1 MSLDRVGWR
10 PSVSGDNGVAPMV
23 SLWWS
28 CSAGCGCRDRSSS
41 GRSCCSCC
49 MRRRCRPRG
58 MGWPL
63 LSGAC
68 ELSCL
73 PTAPLFSALLSWW
86 LTWWWIASRCGPLPV
101 LRSLLA
107 QCHPPSGPAWAHPCS
122 GAKVVQWVWQF
133 RCELWWRHHQRRAS
147 PGWGLCAPLSWLGG
161 VPGWTGY
168 RRSWC
173 AGRCPLRIGWRRSA
187 AAGRT
192 GCQKVSAR
200 GHTLVWRRSWWGR
213 GPRRSHRTGQYLSF
227 PCGRRWSS
235 SGAWG
240 GIQSCAGVWTNL
252 TCWPGWTLWSG
263 LWKRCTGGISAHGI
277 SLVAV
282 SGRRSCRS

>member
-1 MSLDRVGWR
+1 MEQNVQREFTVVSRLQGTWFFQENSFLGWKVNAEIKVHLITKYFCTTTSWYQNFSRTYSWR

-122 GAKVVQWVWQF
+122 GAKVVQWVWTQWQAHF
-133 RCELWWRHHQRRAS
+133 FQALFS
-147 PGWGLCAPLSWLGG
+147 PQLKLCS
-161 VPGWTGY
+161 
-168 RRSWC
+168 
-173 AGRCPLRIGWRRSA
+173 
-187 AAGRT
+187 
-192 GCQKVSAR
+192 
-200 GHTLVWRRSWWGR
+200 
-213 GPRRSHRTGQYLSF
+213 
-227 PCGRRWSS
+227 
-235 SGAWG
+235 
-240 GIQSCAGVWTNL
+240 
-252 TCWPGWTLWSG
+252 
-263 LWKRCTGGISAHGI
+263 
-277 SLVAV
+277 
-282 SGRRSCRS
+282 